1 MAITTSFRL
10 TEGQRAKLHQ
20 LAQVLGRTPNHT
32 LGQLIDNAEI
42 VVVPRKEIGATLPAI
57 KNSDSAS
64 DLRNRSAITV
74 SA

>member
-1 MAITTSFRL
+1 MAATRSFRL
-10 TEGQRAKLHQ
+10 TEGQRTKLQQ

-42 VVVPRKEIGATLPAI
+42 VVVPRREVGATLPAI
-57 KNSDSAS
+57 KNSDSAKFS
-64 DLRNRSAITV
+64 QDTSAITA